1 MDLDVFIEP
10 CEDGGKRLKV
20 DFSEI
25 DKAVER
31 LNHMQESISEAKAS
45 AEELKQ
51 LLEDIKFVTVSVSKE
66 DGNKY
71 NS

>member
-1 MDLDVFIEP
+1 MTVDLDVFIEP
-10 CEDGGKRLKV
+10 REDGGKRLKV

-31 LNHMQESISEAKAS
+31 LNHMQESISEAKAV

-51 LLEDIKFVTVSVSKE
+51 LLDDIKFVTVSISKE
-66 DGNKY
+66 DR
-71 NS
+71 

>member
-10 CEDGGKRLKV
+10 REDGGKRLKV

-31 LNHMQESISEAKAS
+31 LNHMQESISEAKAV
-45 AEELKQ
+45 AEELKE
-51 LLEDIKFVTVSVSKE
+51 LLDDIKFVSVSISKE
-66 DGNKY
+66 DR
-71 NS
+71 

>member
-10 CEDGGKRLKV
+10 REDGGKRLKV

-31 LNHMQESISEAKAS
+31 LNHMQESISEAKAV

-51 LLEDIKFVTVSVSKE
+51 LLDDIKFVTVSISKE
-66 DGNKY
+66 DR
-71 NS
+71 

>member
-10 CEDGGKRLKV
+10 REDGGKRLKV

-31 LNHMQESISEAKAS
+31 LNHMQESISEAKAV
-45 AEELKQ
+45 AEELKE
-51 LLEDIKFVTVSVSKE
+51 LLDDIKFVTVSISKE
-66 DGNKY
+66 DR
-71 NS
+71 